1 MKVLMVVSWYS
12 PKNAE
17 VMSAGVFHYEQSMA
31 LKPYCDTALYYPY
44 DETLPSKFEKS
55 EEKGLLTYRR
65 KLSKVKIPKMS
76 LAVQILNIILDL
88 KKICKDFKPDVIHAH
103 CAIPAG
109 FAVTLFGKLYGI
121 PVVITEHNP
130 IEHFALNKKLVKS
143 QVNFAYSNSKANICV
158 SNDSMN
164 KMKSNFKDC
173 DFRVIYNGIY
183 SPEAIGNDGIKYRV
197 DGKIN
202 CCIVAAFYSKDIKG
216 YQYLIPAISKLKKQG
231 MPIVLH
237 IVGGGDYFDYYV
249 NMAKELDV
257 EDCIIFYGNCEKKK
271 VYSLVSQMDFN
282 ISASIYEC
290 SGVSVEEALLLGR
303 PMLVTRSG
311 GANSLVNDKVAIVVD
326 RGSTEALADG
336 IAKMVEMLPQFNEK
350 EIYKYA
356 FENFEIDQ
364 VSQKYMKLYNSIL
377 EKKDE

>member
-1 MKVLMVVSWYS
+1 MVVSWYS
-12 PKNAE
+12 PKSAE

-44 DETLPSKFEKS
+44 DETLPSDFEKG
-55 EEKGLLTYRR
+55 EERGLLTYRR
-65 KLSKVKIPKMS
+65 KLSKVKIPKMNFI
-76 LAVQILNIILDL
+76 VQMVNIFSDL
-88 KKICKDFKPDVIHAH
+88 KRICKEFKPDVIHAH

-109 FAVTLFGKLYGI
+109 FVATLFGKLHGI

-130 IEHFALNKKLVKS
+130 IEHFALDKKITKA
-143 QVNFAYSNSKANICV
+143 QVNFAYSNSKSNICV

-164 KMKSNFKDC
+164 KMKTNFRNC
-173 DFRVIYNGIY
+173 NFSVIYNGIY
-183 SPEAIGNDGIKYRV
+183 SPEVIGNDGKNYRV

-216 YQYLIPAISKLKKQG
+216 YQYLIPAIAELKKQA

-249 NMAKELDV
+249 NIAKELDV
-257 EDCIIFYGNCEKKK
+257 EDSVIFHGNCEKKK

-311 GANSLVNDKVAIVVD
+311 GANSLVNEKVALVVD
-326 RGSTEALADG
+326 RGSTEALVNG
-336 IAKMVEMLPQFNEK
+336 IIKMVETLSQFNEK
-350 EIYKYA
+350 EIYDYA

-364 VSQKYMKLYNSIL
+364 VSQKYFELY
-377 EKKDE
+377 KKITGNKE

>member
-1 MKVLMVVSWYS
+1 MVVSWYS
-12 PKNAE
+12 PKDAE

-55 EEKGLLTYRR
+55 EERGLLTYRR
-65 KLSKVKIPKMS
+65 RLSRVRIPKMG
-76 LAVQILNIILDL
+76 LVVQILNISSDL
-88 KKICKDFKPDVIHAH
+88 KRICKEFKPDIIHAH

-109 FAVTLFGKLYGI
+109 FAVNLFGKLYGI

-130 IEHFALNKKLVKS
+130 IEHFALDKRLVKA
-143 QVNFAYSNSKANICV
+143 QVEYAYSNSKANVCV
-158 SNDSMN
+158 SIDSMN
-164 KMKSNFKDC
+164 KMKSNFGNC

-183 SPEAIGNDGIKYRV
+183 SPDVIGKDGVNYRI

-216 YQYLIPAISKLKKQG
+216 YQYLIPAVAELKKQG

-257 EDCIIFYGNCEKKK
+257 QDCVIFYGNCEKKK

-311 GANSLVNDKVAIVVD
+311 GANSLVNDKVAVVVD
-326 RGSTEALADG
+326 RGSTEALVDG
-336 IAKMVEMLPQFNEK
+336 IRKMVEILPHFDEN
-350 EIYKYA
+350 EIYNYA

-364 VSQKYMKLYNSIL
+364 VSQKYMELYNGIL
-377 EKKDE
+377 ENKDE

>member
-12 PKNAE
+12 PKDAE

-44 DETLPSKFEKS
+44 DETLPSNFEKG
-55 EEKGLLTYRR
+55 EERGLLTYRR
-65 KLSKVKIPKMS
+65 KISKVKIPKMS
-76 LAVQILNIILDL
+76 FAIQILNILCDL
-88 KKICKDFKPDVIHAH
+88 KKICKEFKPDIIHAH

-109 FAVTLFGKLYGI
+109 FAVNLFGKLHGI

-130 IEHFALNKKLVKS
+130 IEHFALDKKSVKS
-143 QVNFAYSNSKANICV
+143 QVGFAYSNSKANICV
-158 SNDSMN
+158 SLDSMN
-164 KMKSNFKDC
+164 KMKANFAGC

-183 SPEAIGNDGIKYRV
+183 SPEVVGKDGVNYRV

-216 YQYLIPAISKLKKQG
+216 YQYLIPAIAELKRQG

-257 EDCIIFYGNCEKKK
+257 EDSIIFYGNCEKKK

-311 GANSLVNDKVAIVVD
+311 GANSLVNDKVALVVD
-326 RGSTEALADG
+326 RGSTEALVDG
-336 IAKMVEMLPQFNEK
+336 IAKMVEMLPQFNQK
-350 EIYKYA
+350 EIYNYA

-377 EKKDE
+377 ENKDE